1 MEKNSVQNVI
11 ICIGKVPR
19 KKTRQVHVCTEAVL
33 LLFCLLKNIHV
44 CIQNFIFKVRSEG
57 IPVYF
62 YIRVKNKN
70 KYYLSGHF
78 IWFLK

>member
-1 MEKNSVQNVI
+1 MYGSRATFVLPFEEHT
-11 ICIGKVPR
+11 CI
-19 KKTRQVHVCTEAVL
+19 
-33 LLFCLLKNIHV
+33 